1 MAQNKRVNLRCLTRA
16 FHYAGTTLWEKVW
29 KFQNSKARKRQYVQ
43 DEKKKKTDVIH
54 LEQMTH
60 SGCLGQKQ
68 MFVEA

>member
-43 DEKKKKTDVIH
+43 DEKKKKKLMLFI
-54 LEQMTH
+54 
-60 SGCLGQKQ
+60 
-68 MFVEA
+68 